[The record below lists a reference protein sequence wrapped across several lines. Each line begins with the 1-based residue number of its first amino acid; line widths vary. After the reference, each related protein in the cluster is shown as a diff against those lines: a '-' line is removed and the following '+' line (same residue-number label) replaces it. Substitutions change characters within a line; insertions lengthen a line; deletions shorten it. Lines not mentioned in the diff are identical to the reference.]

1 MFFFSTLNRGGS
13 LAKALLGI
21 LKRLSHE
28 QLRQVL
34 SAELGHLVSSVG
46 DVARQDQG
54 FSLLY

>member
-28 QLRQVL
+28 QLSQVL

-46 DVARQDQG
+46 DGARQDQG